1 MFLQALLRRN
11 RAFLEAAVTLHRAG
25 EIPANSYV
33 LDLDAVAANS
43 VAFCEEAHRRG
54 LTVLAMTK
62 QVGRAPGA
70 LDAMAR
76 GGADGFVAV
85 DMACARAIVANGHR
99 LGHLGHLVQVPRA
112 EAREAAALR
121 PDFWT
126 VFSAGKASEAA
137 GAAVALDRTQN
148 LLVRVCA
155 AGDEFYPGHEGGV
168 PLDELGAFID
178 RLGALAG
185 ARFAGLTTFPAL
197 LFDPDTGGARTTRNV
212 QTLARAAEL
221 ARRRLGPDATVAI
234 NAPGTTSIAVLDQ
247 LADAGATQVEPGHGL
262 TGTTPLHATA
272 DLPERPAICYL
283 SEVSHLHGGAPLCFG
298 GGFYI
303 DPVFEPYSPRALLA
317 ADPDRPRRAA
327 RGDGLPRSRGHRLLR
342 PPVPAAGPAG
352 RRGRHRDLRV
362 PGAGVRHPGRR
373 RGDQRR
379 GGGHPGGCGLLG
391 HPRPAPAAGD
401 PMRWTPDEYRPPPR
415 SASSM
420 SVGGSD
426 DPGTRRVPGSD
437 ARGIR

>member
-11 RAFLEAAVTLHRAG
+11 RAFLEAAVALHRAG

-43 VAFCEEAHRRG
+43 AAFCTEAHRRG
-54 LTVLAMTK
+54 LTVFAMTK

-99 LGHLGHLVQVPRA
+99 LGHVGHLVQVPRA

-126 VFSAGKASEAA
+126 VFSAGKAAEAA
-137 GAAVALDRTQN
+137 AAGVALDRTQN

-168 PLDELGAFID
+168 SLDGLGAFID
-178 RLGALAG
+178 RLAAVAG

-197 LFDPDTGGARTTRNV
+197 LFDPHTGGARTTRNV
-212 QTLARAAEL
+212 ETLARAAEL
-221 ARRRLGPDATVAI
+221 ARRRLGPDAAVAI
-234 NAPGTTSIAVLDQ
+234 NAPGTTSIAVLDL

-262 TGTTPLHATA
+262 TGTTPLHAVME
-272 DLPERPAICYL
+272 LPERPAICYL

-303 DPVFEPYSPRALLA
+303 DPVFPPYSPRALLA
-317 ADPDRPRRAA
+317 ADPTDLDEAPVPMDFPDPAGIDYYARLHPPPGRQVNEGDTVICGFRAQAFVTRAA
-327 RGDGLPRSRGHRLLR
+327 VVGISG
-342 PPVPAAGPAG
+342 VAAGTPAVAGCWDTSG
-352 RRGRHRDLRV
+352 RPAHR
-362 PGAGVRHPGRR
+362 GVR
-373 RGDQRR
+373 
-379 GGGHPGGCGLLG
+379 
-391 HPRPAPAAGD
+391 
-401 PMRWTPDEYRPPPR
+401 
-415 SASSM
+415 
-420 SVGGSD
+420 
-426 DPGTRRVPGSD
+426 
-437 ARGIR
+437 

>member
-137 GAAVALDRTQN
+137 GAALAAGRTQD

-168 PLDELGAFID
+168 PLDGLGAFID
-178 RLGALAG
+178 RLGALRG

-317 ADPDRPRRAA
+317 ADPVDLAEQPVEMDFPDPAGIDYYARLYPPPGRPVAEGDTVICGFRAQAFVTRAA
-327 RGDGLPRSRGHRLLR
+327 VVGISG
-342 PPVPAAGPAG
+342 VAAGTPAVAGCWDTLG
-352 RRGRHRDLRV
+352 RPL
-362 PGAGVRHPGRR
+362 
-373 RGDQRR
+373 QQ
-379 GGGHPGGCGLLG
+379 
-391 HPRPAPAAGD
+391 
-401 PMRWTPDEYRPPPR
+401 
-415 SASSM
+415 
-420 SVGGSD
+420 
-426 DPGTRRVPGSD
+426 
-437 ARGIR
+437 GIR

>member
-11 RAFLEAAVTLHRAG
+11 RAFLEATVTLHRAG

-33 LDLDAVAANS
+33 LDLDTVAANS

-85 DMACARAIVANGHR
+85 DMACARAIVANGHP

-137 GAAVALDRTQN
+137 GAAVALHRTQN

-155 AGDEFYPGHEGGV
+155 PGDEFYPGHEGGV
-168 PLDELGAFID
+168 PLDGLGAFID

-197 LFDPDTGGARTTRNV
+197 LFDPNTGGARTTRNV

-262 TGTTPLHATA
+262 TGTTPLHAAA

-317 ADPDRPRRAA
+317 ADPVDLAEQPVEMDFPDPAGIDYYARLYPPPGRPVTEGDTVICGFRAQAFVTRAA
-327 RGDGLPRSRGHRLLR
+327 VVGISG
-342 PPVPAAGPAG
+342 VAAGTPAVAGCWDTLG
-352 RRGRHRDLRV
+352 RPL
-362 PGAGVRHPGRR
+362 
-373 RGDQRR
+373 QQ
-379 GGGHPGGCGLLG
+379 
-391 HPRPAPAAGD
+391 
-401 PMRWTPDEYRPPPR
+401 
-415 SASSM
+415 
-420 SVGGSD
+420 
-426 DPGTRRVPGSD
+426 
-437 ARGIR
+437 GIR